1 MQQKALV
8 LYMFV
13 KDSVSN
19 MKKMWTHLRCVVLH
33 VELDLKLVLIV
44 THFHL
49 RAHVRLPGL
58 QRHRRASVYTA
69 SASARH

>member
-8 LYMFV
+8 LHMFE
-13 KDSVSN
+13 KNSLSN
-19 MKKMWTHLRCVVLH
+19 MEKMWTHLRCVVLH

-44 THFHL
+44 THFRL

-58 QRHRRASVYTA
+58 QRHRGASVYTA